1 MPITKA
7 SGNAVAPAAK
17 GDLVAGSATNDAA
30 VLGVGANDTVLTADS
45 TQTTGLKWATPSAGG
60 MTLLST
66 TSLTGASVT
75 LSSIPQTYTD
85 LRIIIK
91 NYRPATDGRGI
102 EMYFNG
108 DTATNY
114 TSRFVEEASNF
125 GMNRGSLSVGMY
137 NDDTTGT
144 GFSNFTLYD
153 YANTGTVKISQL
165 YALGNNQTT
174 AGNFNLNMGLGI
186 YNQTSAISSITLF
199 PFTGNFTAGTAL
211 LYGVK

>member
-1 MPITKA
+1 MALTQVP
-7 SGNAVAPAAK
+7 VAQT
-17 GDLVAGSATNDAA
+17 GS
-30 VLGVGANDTVLTADS
+30 
-45 TQTTGLKWATPSAGG
+45 

-66 TSLTGASVT
+66 TTLTGASVT

-85 LRIIIK
+85 LRLIIK
-91 NYRPATDGRGI
+91 NYRPVTDGRGI
-102 EMYFNG
+102 EMRFNG

-114 TSRFVEEASNF
+114 NNLFISESTNF
-125 GMNRGSLSVGMY
+125 GMNRSSVSVGMY
-137 NDDTTGT
+137 NDNTTGT
-144 GFSNFTLYD
+144 GFSIFTMFD

-174 AGNFNLNMGLGI
+174 SGNFNLNMGLGI

-199 PFTGNFTAGTAL
+199 PFSENFTAGTAL